1 LDRAADV
8 YSDFKMIELT
18 HDALDL
24 IEDDSVTDAMSPVT
38 VFISIRWPSG
48 ASNRPYGDQH
58 GQVKNHRRL
67 MADLLKSGELCVRQ
81 FGAGYNIDA
90 IHLISVYNALLTAVA
105 MWDRDKAPRW

>member
-1 LDRAADV
+1 
-8 YSDFKMIELT
+8 
-18 HDALDL
+18 
-24 IEDDSVTDAMSPVT
+24 
-38 VFISIRWPSG
+38 
-48 ASNRPYGDQH
+48 
-58 GQVKNHRRL
+58 